1 MTLLRMKKDPRNTKR
16 KPKLRLAKES
26 VRKLADPDLSNVAGG
41 AGTVQCV
48 TITFPK
54 CCLTI

>member
-1 MTLLRMKKDPRNTKR
+1 MKKDQKKTKR
-16 KPKLRLAKES
+16 KPKLILAKES
-26 VRKLADPDLSNVAGG
+26 VRKLADPQLSNVAGG
-41 AGTVQCV
+41 AQTVNCG

>member
-1 MTLLRMKKDPRNTKR
+1 MKKHRKITKR
-16 KPKLRLAKES
+16 KPKLTVAKES
-26 VRKLADPDLSNVAGG
+26 VRKLAGPDVAQVVGG
-41 AGTVQCV
+41 VHTDRCP